1 MVLPTPL
8 PEGLYETM
16 QGSTVAVAVAMVE
29 TVVVVV
35 VVEVVVEDES
45 MMVVTV
51 VVTVVVLVADSVCS
65 THLVRSR
72 CPRRIS
78 DSGTLG

>member
-1 MVLPTPL
+1 MLLPTPL
-8 PEGLYETM
+8 PDGLYETM

-51 VVTVVVLVADSVCS
+51 VVTVVVLVADSVCYTKRHVS
-65 THLVRSR
+65 LHVVACLV
-72 CPRRIS
+72 
-78 DSGTLG
+78 LLNV